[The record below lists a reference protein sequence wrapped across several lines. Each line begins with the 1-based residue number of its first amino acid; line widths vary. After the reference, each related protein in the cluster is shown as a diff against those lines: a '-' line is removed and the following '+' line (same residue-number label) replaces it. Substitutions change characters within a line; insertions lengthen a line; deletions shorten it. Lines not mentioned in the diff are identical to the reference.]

1 MNNINENERFEKT
14 LYNTYVRNHFRKQY
28 YNENNKEPSEE
39 QLDDYI
45 IFFIKNQNNYNT
57 VKTEK
62 TSNNKFYFI
71 YLFFLIALVLIL
83 FSLSIIN
90 SVMATALI
98 FILIFIFIF
107 IFIFGIK
114 YACYAIFPMVLVL
127 IIGPFIFNFLKT
139 NSNSINYDKILN
151 FLGGVLSLCVG
162 ILSALIPTFNNMK
175 LRKRCTSLVNAKVV
189 EISLNHKPVYQY
201 RLKYAK
207 CKVTGNRDRNAIV
220 GTETEL
226 WINPSR
232 PNEAYF
238 KNDFFDDIY
247 IYVFSFPFIFLGV
260 VFICVSLNIFN
271 L

>member
-1 MNNINENERFEKT
+1 MNSINENERFEKT
-14 LYNTYVRNHFRKQY
+14 LYNTYVRNRFRKQY
-28 YNENNKEPSEE
+28 YKENNKEPSEE
-39 QLDDYI
+39 QLNDYI

-57 VKTEK
+57 VKTKK
-62 TSNNKFYFI
+62 TSINKFYFI
-71 YLFFLIALVLIL
+71 YLFFLI
-83 FSLSIIN
+83 
-90 SVMATALI
+90 
-98 FILIFIFIF
+98 
-107 IFIFGIK
+107 
-114 YACYAIFPMVLVL
+114 VLVL

-139 NSNSINYDKILN
+139 NSNSIDYDSIFYL
-151 FLGGVLSLCVG
+151 LGGIVSLCTG
-162 ILSALIPTFNNMK
+162 IFLAFTPTLNNNK

-201 RLKYAK
+201 RLKYTK

-238 KNDFFDDIY
+238 KNDFFDDIFSY
-247 IYVFSFPFIFLGV
+247 IISFPFIFLGV